1 MPRADRALRRRG
13 PEVGFTLLEMLVTLV
28 IVSVVT
34 TLLWQA
40 LALTAR
46 IEQSLAGSQQTVQ
59 DQRLRAAWVQ
69 QALAGLAV
77 PPGTET
83 ALRGSPTRIDAVTT
97 APPWPGSAGPEAMVL
112 EWRTGDPETAGWQR
126 LTARRPATG
135 EVFDLG
141 AWDASLRFDYL
152 NADGRW
158 VPTWPPSGL
167 AERAETAQRPLPR
180 AVRLAPSGA
189 PGLAPE
195 GSPDAGVIV
204 VAPQATRNPML
215 ARAQAQ
221 PQDDTR

>member
-1 MPRADRALRRRG
+1 MPRAEPPFRSPPSRS
-13 PEVGFTLLEMLVTLV
+13 GFTLLEMLVTLV

-34 TLLWQA
+34 ALLWQA

-46 IEQSLAGSQQTVQ
+46 IEQSLAGAQQTAQ

-69 QALAGLAV
+69 QALSGLAV
-77 PPGTET
+77 PPGAAV
-83 ALRGSPTRIDAVTT
+83 ALRGSATRIEAVTS
-97 APPWPGSAGPEAMVL
+97 APPWPAAAGLESMVL
-112 EWRTGDPETAGWQR
+112 EWRTPDPETAGWQR
-126 LTARRPATG
+126 LVAHRPATG

-158 VPTWPPSGL
+158 VASWPPAGL
-167 AERAETAQRPLPR
+167 AEQAESAQRPLPR
-180 AVRLAPSGA
+180 AVRLAPAGA
-189 PGLAPE
+189 PAADGPS
-195 GSPDAGVIV
+195 GVDVIV

-221 PQDDTR
+221 PPDDTR